1 MLRYIKFSEAM
12 PMQQSEYLGAQK
24 RSVAEERESLTEKRK
39 MRTDQYEPQAAMQ
52 LLAEHRVNPRAQ
64 LIE

>member
-1 MLRYIKFSEAM
+1 MLVRKNV
-12 PMQQSEYLGAQK
+12 
-24 RSVAEERESLTEKRK
+24 VAEERESLTEKRK